1 MTDAAPETD
10 AIPGYDRPV
19 VEAWLA
25 AHCPEISGPFDWVRL
40 PGGHSNLTWRLTD
53 STGRQAVIR
62 RPPLGELLPKA
73 HDMGREFRVLS
84 ALKDTPVPTPRPL
97 AYCEDPSV
105 TGAHFYVMDFL
116 DGHPLYTADDVRDWA
131 PEAKRRDLAFAFI
144 DALAQLHALDPA
156 AVGLGDL
163 GKPEGYVERQINA
176 WGRSWTASVGPA
188 GFDDPRAHE
197 VEAFLRARLPGQ
209 VPARIVHGDFG
220 IHNILVGRGGGLLAV
235 IDWEIATLGD
245 PLADLAYALN
255 PWPDPSDP
263 EPPVETAPHAQPG
276 FPTRTELA
284 ERYAAATGAD
294 LSGLNYYVAFNRWKS
309 ACIVHGVY
317 ARYMEGKKSTEGV
330 DTEGLRLSVLRSLE
344 LAARAAA
351 AD

>member
-1 MTDAAPETD
+1 
-10 AIPGYDRPV
+10 
-19 VEAWLA
+19 
-25 AHCPEISGPFDWVRL
+25 
-40 PGGHSNLTWRLTD
+40 
-53 STGRQAVIR
+53 
-62 RPPLGELLPKA
+62 
-73 HDMGREFRVLS
+73 
-84 ALKDTPVPTPRPL
+84 
-97 AYCEDPSV
+97 
-105 TGAHFYVMDFL
+105 MDFL
-116 DGHPLYTADDVRDWA
+116 DGHPLYTVEDVKDWA

-176 WGRSWTASVGPA
+176 WGRSWAASVGPA

-220 IHNILVGRGGGLLAV
+220 IHNILVGRSGGLLAV

-263 EPPVETAPHAQPG
+263 EPPADTTPHAQPG

-330 DTEGLRLSVLRSLE
+330 DMAGLKRGILQSLAHAASISARVVSDGSPMRGRVAAEPSVSVPIVVMFIADPCSRYFGE
-344 LAARAAA
+344 MAAARGAGSGGFAGGA
-351 AD
+351 SGVQRVGHNQRARRV

>member
-1 MTDAAPETD
+1 
-10 AIPGYDRPV
+10 
-19 VEAWLA
+19 
-25 AHCPEISGPFDWVRL
+25 
-40 PGGHSNLTWRLTD
+40 
-53 STGRQAVIR
+53 
-62 RPPLGELLPKA
+62 
-73 HDMGREFRVLS
+73 
-84 ALKDTPVPTPRPL
+84 
-97 AYCEDPSV
+97 
-105 TGAHFYVMDFL
+105 
-116 DGHPLYTADDVRDWA
+116 
-131 PEAKRRDLAFAFI
+131 
-144 DALAQLHALDPA
+144 
-156 AVGLGDL
+156 VGLGDL

-176 WGRSWTASVGPA
+176 WGRSWAASVGPA
-188 GFDDPRAHE
+188 GFDDPRAYE

-209 VPARIVHGDFG
+209 VPARVVHGDFG
-220 IHNILVGRGGGLLAV
+220 IHNILVGRSGGLLAV

-263 EPPVETAPHAQPG
+263 EPPADTTPHAQPG

-330 DTEGLRLSVLRSLE
+330 DTEGLRMSVLRSLE
-344 LAARAAA
+344 LAARAVR
-351 AD
+351 ADPA

>member
-1 MTDAAPETD
+1 M
-10 AIPGYDRPV
+10 
-19 VEAWLA
+19 
-25 AHCPEISGPFDWVRL
+25 
-40 PGGHSNLTWRLTD
+40 
-53 STGRQAVIR
+53 
-62 RPPLGELLPKA
+62 
-73 HDMGREFRVLS
+73 
-84 ALKDTPVPTPRPL
+84 
-97 AYCEDPSV
+97 
-105 TGAHFYVMDFL
+105 
-116 DGHPLYTADDVRDWA
+116 
-131 PEAKRRDLAFAFI
+131 
-144 DALAQLHALDPA
+144 
-156 AVGLGDL
+156 
-163 GKPEGYVERQINA
+163 
-176 WGRSWTASVGPA
+176 
-188 GFDDPRAHE
+188 
-197 VEAFLRARLPGQ
+197 
-209 VPARIVHGDFG
+209 
-220 IHNILVGRGGGLLAV
+220 

-263 EPPVETAPHAQPG
+263 EPPAETSPHAQPG
-276 FPTRTELA
+276 FPTRTALA